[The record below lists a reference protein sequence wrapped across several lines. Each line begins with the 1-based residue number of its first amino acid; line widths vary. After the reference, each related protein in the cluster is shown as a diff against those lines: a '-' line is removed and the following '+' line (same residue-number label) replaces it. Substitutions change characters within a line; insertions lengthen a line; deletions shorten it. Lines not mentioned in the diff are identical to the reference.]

1 MVFGYNQ
8 SLEDPRDGLTI
19 FGPLD
24 NGKPYGIRVG
34 VIGTKRGIGYYC
46 DWAKRIQQPLSDEG
60 SSVARPPFPGFATA
74 FRIPWSPEPV
84 QSVEVPEAEILR
96 TVNIDDRHQRV
107 HATVGLYSER
117 ILYALRTEET
127 APDVWF
133 VVIPDVVY
141 ENCRPRSRVSSQ
153 VQVHADYRLVPRKA
167 QRTRTEPMLFE
178 QMNREAEPYYYEVD
192 FHNQLKARLLS
203 SLALTQIVR
212 ESTISPD
219 QWDPG

>member
-1 MVFGYNQ
+1 MVFV
-8 SLEDPRDGLTI
+8 S
-19 FGPLD
+19 
-24 NGKPYGIRVG
+24 V
-34 VIGTKRGIGYYC
+34 
-46 DWAKRIQQPLSDEG
+46 
-60 SSVARPPFPGFATA
+60 SSVPNVELATTAIGPSGFSSHSQTKGHQ
-74 FRIPWSPEPV
+74 SPALLSRASRLRSGSRGHLS
-84 QSVEVPEAEILR
+84 QSSLSRSPR
-96 TVNIDDRHQRV
+96 RKFSGTVNIDDRHQRV

-167 QRTRTEPMLFE
+167 QRTRAEPMLFE

-212 ESTISPD
+212 ESTISPINGI
-219 QWDPG
+219 PE